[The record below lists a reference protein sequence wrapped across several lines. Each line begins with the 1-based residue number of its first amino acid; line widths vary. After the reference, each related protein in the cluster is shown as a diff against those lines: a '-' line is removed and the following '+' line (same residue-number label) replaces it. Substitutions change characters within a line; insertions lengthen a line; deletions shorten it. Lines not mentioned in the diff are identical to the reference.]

1 MPARKSPNYFSFK
14 RWLVSGLLLTL
25 LVANSQGGEPIKP
38 HPDNGRYFLYN
49 GRPVVLMGSSEHYGA
64 LINLDFDYIRYLEE
78 TRACGLN
85 YVRIFSGTYR
95 ETTGSFNIPDNT
107 LAPLPGRSVAP
118 WKRTTIPGA
127 GDGGKKFDL
136 TQWDP
141 AYFHRLRDFVSAA
154 SERGIVVELTLFSS
168 VYDDVLWNLSPLN
181 AVNHV
186 NDVGSAGR
194 ANCYSATGDLLP
206 FQKAL
211 ARKCAVELRDFD
223 NVIYE
228 TINEPYQQNV
238 PRAWETLITDEIAA
252 TEAEFPKRHVIAQ
265 NAFNYQGVVSNPHPS
280 VSLFHFH
287 YAYPAAASQNYSLGV
302 ALGDDET
309 GNAGREDFPYRREA
323 WEFMLSGGGLFNHL
337 DFSFTTTREDGID
350 SQNAPGGGGPAIRRQ
365 LGVLRWFLEELPLV
379 SLVPQPGFIA
389 GGIPSGGAA
398 FAIGAPGAAYALYLR
413 GGTQANP
420 VLNLPAATWRGQ
432 WIDTR
437 SGLVIGTVPEFS
449 HTGGQ
454 RTLVSPAYTD
464 DIALRL
470 FVGNLPPPD
479 VIITSPSYNR
489 LIPSTA
495 ASLTLT
501 AEASVANGTLEG
513 VEFFDGEQSLAT
525 VSTGPYQL
533 ALTGLTAG
541 QHVFRARAKA
551 TDGRQAS
558 SPLIRATVVGAFLA
572 GVNLNGGTL
581 TADGVP
587 LQSQSDALATGLTVT
602 NTQPVTTSGSLTLY
616 PSPDAPTGILLSNQL
631 LRLNATGNTALG
643 ITYPV
648 PNGYYD
654 VFLFIVEDQTSYS
667 RSIRLLVEGQL
678 LARGIGDQAKGEW
691 HKYGPYRTKVADGTL
706 NLGLQQDTKG
716 APKIAA
722 FSIYQAAAPPASSD
736 IRLGIEQSG
745 GLSVLSYPAGL
756 TNPKIEASDDL
767 VSAWQEI
774 PEPVSS
780 FSDQDVIPV
789 PVDRSKRFFRLKTE

>member
-1 MPARKSPNYFSFK
+1 MG
-14 RWLVSGLLLTL
+14 WLVSGLLLIL
-25 LVANSQGGEPIKP
+25 LAAHSLGVEPIKP

-49 GRPVVLMGSSEHYGA
+49 DRPVVLMGSSEHYGA
-64 LINLDFDYIRYLEE
+64 IINLDFDYIRYLEE

-85 YVRIFSGTYR
+85 YVRIFTGAYR

-107 LAPLPGRSVAP
+107 LAPLPDRSVTP

-154 SERGIVVELTLFSS
+154 SKRGIVVELTLFSS

-181 AVNHV
+181 AANHI
-186 NDVGSAGR
+186 NDVGSTGR
-194 ANCYSATGDLLP
+194 ANCYSPTGDLLP
-206 FQKAL
+206 FQINL
-211 ARKCAVELRDFD
+211 TRKCVTELQDFD

-238 PRAWETLITDEIAA
+238 PRAWETLIIDEIVAS
-252 TEAEFPKRHVIAQ
+252 EAEFPKRHLIAQ
-265 NAFNYQGVVSNPHPS
+265 NAFNYQGTISSPHPA

-287 YAYPAAASQNYSLGV
+287 YAYPAAASQNYALGV

-323 WEFMLSGGGLFNHL
+323 WEFMFSGGGLFNHL
-337 DFSFTTTREDGID
+337 DYSFTATREDGID

-379 SLVPQPGFIA
+379 NLVPQSSFVI

-398 FAIGAPGAAYALYLR
+398 TVIGAPGAAYAVYLR
-413 GGTQANP
+413 GGTQANLA
-420 VLNLPAATWRGQ
+420 LNLPNGIWRGQ

-437 SGLVIGTVPEFS
+437 SGLVIGTEPEFS
-449 HTGGQ
+449 HPGGQ
-454 RTLVSPAYTD
+454 RILVSPAYTD

-470 FVGNLPPPD
+470 FGGNLLPPD

-489 LIPSTA
+489 LIPTTA

-501 AEASVANGTLEG
+501 AEASVANGTLDG
-513 VEFFDGEQSLAT
+513 VEFFDGEQSLGT
-525 VSTGPYQL
+525 VTTAPYQL
-533 ALTGLTAG
+533 DLADLKSG
-541 QHVFRARAKA
+541 QHIFRAKAKA
-551 TDGRQAS
+551 TDGRNAS
-558 SPLIRATVVGAFLA
+558 SPLIRATVIGPFLA
-572 GVNLNGGTL
+572 GVNLNGNSL
-581 TADGVP
+581 NADGVT
-587 LQSQSDALATGLTVT
+587 LQSQLEALSSGLTIT
-602 NTQPVTTSGSLTLY
+602 NTQPGSTSGSLTLY
-616 PSPDAPTGILLSNQL
+616 PPPDASTGILLSNHL
-631 LRLNATGNTALG
+631 LRLSATGNTELG

-667 RSIRLLVEGQL
+667 RSMRLLIEGQL
-678 LARGIGDQAKGEW
+678 LARGIGDQARGEW
-691 HKYGPYRTKVADGTL
+691 HKYGPYRTKVEDGTL

-716 APKIAA
+716 VPKIAA
-722 FSIYQAAAPPASSD
+722 FSIYQAAAPPTSSD

-756 TNPKIEASDDL
+756 TSPKIETSDDL

-774 PEPVSS
+774 LEPVSN
-780 FSDQDVIPV
+780 FSAQDVIHV
-789 PVDRSKRFFRLKTE
+789 PMDRTKRFFRLKTE